1 MNTWNVV
8 TSHSK
13 QFYSLINSNEIH
25 TGESPLKYNVEN
37 LSLKYSF
44 IGYKTGIARK
54 FCSL

>member
-1 MNTWNVV
+1 MSTWNVV

-37 LSLKYSF
+37 VSLELIYRLQNWYS
-44 IGYKTGIARK
+44 A
-54 FCSL
+54 